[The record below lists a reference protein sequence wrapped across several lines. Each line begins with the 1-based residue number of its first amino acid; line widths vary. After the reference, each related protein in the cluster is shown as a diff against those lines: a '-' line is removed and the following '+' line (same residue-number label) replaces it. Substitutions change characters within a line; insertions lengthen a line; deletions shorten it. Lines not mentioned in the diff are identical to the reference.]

1 LPLEIFDPSQGP
13 PLIILSLTQLNIK
26 YYARKNIIKRFMKPL
41 AEKLRPQNL
50 DEFFGQRHLLDEDCP
65 LRQGLEKGQL
75 HSMILWG
82 PSGTGK
88 TTLARIIAGYV
99 EGHFAQISAVLDG
112 VKELRAVIENAKK
125 FQNIGQKT
133 VLFVDEIHRF
143 NKAQQ
148 DGFLPHIESG
158 LITLIGATTENP
170 SFELNRA
177 LLSRMSV
184 YVLKVL
190 SAEEL
195 AQILQRALA
204 HEGLEAMDGE
214 ARALV
219 IKVSGGDARRLINIV
234 EQVALAK
241 LAVLD
246 KVSMGVLLQEKISAF
261 DKGGDIFY
269 QQLSAFHKSVRGS
282 SPDGALYWMARMLVA
297 GCDTKTIARRLLAIA
312 SEDIGNADPRAL
324 EITLNAWQIFERVGA
339 KEGNRA
345 IAQAAVYCAVAPKSN
360 AIYKAFNQAM
370 SAARE
375 SSDLAV
381 PKHLC
386 NAPTGLM
393 DELGYGEGYRYA
405 HDEVDGFAKGQSYF
419 PKEMGEQI
427 YYEPVDRGLEIKIS
441 DKLKQLR
448 SEK

>member
-1 LPLEIFDPSQGP
+1 
-13 PLIILSLTQLNIK
+13 
-26 YYARKNIIKRFMKPL
+26 MKPL
-41 AEKLRPQNL
+41 AENLRPQNL
-50 DEFFGQRHLLDEDCP
+50 DEFFGQLHLLNGTHP
-65 LRQGLEKGQL
+65 LRQAVDNGQL

-88 TTLARIIAGYV
+88 TTLARIIARQV
-99 EGHFAQISAVLDG
+99 DGHFAQISAVLDG
-112 VKELRAVIENAKK
+112 VKELRVVIENAKK

-184 YVLKVL
+184 YVLEAL
-190 SAEEL
+190 NTSAL
-195 AQILQRALA
+195 AQILQRALT
-204 HEGLEAMDGE
+204 HEKLEAMDE
-214 ARALV
+214 NARLSV
-219 IKVSGGDARRLINIV
+219 INSSGGDARRLINIV
-234 EQVALAK
+234 EQIALAK
-241 LAVLD
+241 LDKLD
-246 KVSMGVLLQEKISAF
+246 GVSVGNLLQKKISAF

-297 GCDTKTIARRLLAIA
+297 GCDVKTIARRLLAIA

-324 EITLNAWQIFERVGA
+324 EITLNAWQVFERVGA

-345 IAQAAVYCAVAPKSN
+345 IAQATIYCAVAPKSN
-360 AIYKAFNQAM
+360 AVYSAFNQAM
-370 SAARE
+370 SAAQN
-375 SSDLAV
+375 SANLNV

-386 NAPTGLM
+386 NAPTALM

-405 HDEVDGFAKGQSYF
+405 HNEQDGFAKGQTYF
-419 PKEMGEQI
+419 PEELGEQV
-427 YYEPVDRGLEIKIS
+427 YYQPVNRGLEIKIS
-441 DKLKQLR
+441 EKLKQLR
-448 SEK
+448 GNK

>member
-1 LPLEIFDPSQGP
+1 
-13 PLIILSLTQLNIK
+13 
-26 YYARKNIIKRFMKPL
+26 MKPL
-41 AEKLRPQNL
+41 AENLRPQTL
-50 DEFFGQRHLLDEDCP
+50 DDFFGQSHLLNRNHP
-65 LRQGLEKGQL
+65 LKQALDRQQL

-88 TTLARIIAGYV
+88 TTLARIIANQV
-99 EGHFAQISAVLDG
+99 DGHFAQMSAVLDG
-112 VKELRAVIENAKK
+112 VKELRAVVENAKK

-133 VLFVDEIHRF
+133 LLFVDEIHRF

-177 LLSRMSV
+177 LLSRLSV
-184 YVLKVL
+184 YVLNPL
-190 SAEEL
+190 NTEEL
-195 AQILQRALA
+195 LQILDRALT
-204 HEGLEAMDGE
+204 HEQLELKDKE
-214 ARALV
+214 
-219 IKVSGGDARRLINIV
+219 IKSQIINASGGDARRLINMV
-234 EQVALAK
+234 EQISLAQ
-241 LAVLD
+241 LEVLD
-246 KVSMGVLLQEKISAF
+246 VQSVKQLLQDKISVF

-282 SPDGALYWMARMLVA
+282 SPDGALYWMARMLVG
-297 GCDTKTIARRLLAIA
+297 GCDPKTIARRLLAIA

-324 EITLNAWQIFERVGA
+324 EISLNAWDVYQRVGD

-360 AIYKAFNQAM
+360 AVYKAFNQAM
-370 SAARE
+370 SEAKQT
-375 SSDLAV
+375 SDLPV

-393 DELGYGEGYRYA
+393 NDLGYGENYRYA
-405 HDEVDGFAKGQSYF
+405 HDEADGISYGQTYF
-419 PKEMGEQI
+419 PTALGEQH
-427 YYEPVDRGLEIKIS
+427 YYVPTERGLEIKINQ
-441 DKLKQLR
+441 KLKQLR
-448 SEK
+448 AAL

>member
-1 LPLEIFDPSQGP
+1 
-13 PLIILSLTQLNIK
+13 
-26 YYARKNIIKRFMKPL
+26 MKPL
-41 AEKLRPQNL
+41 AEILRPQTL
-50 DEFFGQRHLLDEDCP
+50 SDFFGQSHLLNATHPLQQAVDE
-65 LRQGLEKGQL
+65 GQL

-88 TTLARIIAGYV
+88 TTLAKIIAGQV
-99 EGHFAQISAVLDG
+99 EGYFAQISAVLDG
-112 VKELRAVIENAKK
+112 VKELRVVVENARK

-133 VLFVDEIHRF
+133 ILFVDEIHRF

-148 DGFLPHIESG
+148 DAFLPHIESG

-177 LLSRMSV
+177 LLSRVSV
-184 YVLKVL
+184 YVLEAL
-190 SAEEL
+190 SAEEM
-195 AQILQRALA
+195 AQILQRALT
-204 HEGLEAMDGE
+204 HEKLEAMDEG
-214 ARALV
+214 ARLSV
-219 IKVSGGDARRLINIV
+219 INSSGGDARRLINIV
-234 EQVALAK
+234 EQIALAK
-241 LAVLD
+241 LNKLD
-246 KVSMGVLLQEKISAF
+246 SASVGNLLQKKISVF

-297 GCDTKTIARRLLAIA
+297 GCGAKTIARRLLAIA

-324 EITLNAWQIFERVGA
+324 EIALNAWDVFERVGE

-360 AIYKAFNQAM
+360 AVYVAFNQAM
-370 SAARE
+370 EMAKESA
-375 SSDLAV
+375 DLAV

-386 NAPTGLM
+386 NAPTALM
-393 DELGYGEGYRYA
+393 DDLGYGEGYRYA
-405 HDEVDGFAKGQSYF
+405 HNETDGVAKGQRYF
-419 PKEMGEQI
+419 PEELGEQV
-427 YYEPVDRGLEIKIS
+427 YYAPVDRGLEIKIS